1 MKRYTLYIICSLLAL
16 TVSVAKD
23 IRQDSVRIAL
33 LTCSPGEKVYELFGH
48 TAIRCTN
55 PNQEYDVVFNYGV
68 FDFNTSNFFI
78 RFALGETDYQ
88 LGVIPFE
95 SFKKE
100 YAERGSQVTEQVLN
114 LTLAEAERLERQL
127 WRNFQPVNRIYRYN
141 YFYENCTV
149 RARDRIE
156 EALGGITIYPPGLE
170 GATYRSW
177 VRKYTKKHPWTD
189 FGINLCLGSEADR
202 PIDGRQQMFLP
213 DNLMQAFGHGTVNG
227 GAECPV
233 RKLVSQEKVIIPL
246 AKKNVGT
253 ENELFFTPLTV
264 SLLLLAFVL
273 LVSIVEWKYRNVFW
287 GIDILFFS
295 IQGLAGCLIA
305 FLFFFSE
312 HPSVN
317 SNWLLLILNPLPLV
331 FLPMMVSR
339 IRACRKNP
347 YDVVN
352 SAVLILFIALLPWIP
367 QKISPAIIPLALIL
381 LLRSVLHLLIV
392 RDFGKNKEA

>member
-1 MKRYTLYIICSLLAL
+1 M
-16 TVSVAKD
+16 VEAKE
-23 IRQDSVRIAL
+23 IKQDSVRISL

-55 PNQEYDVVFNYGV
+55 LHQEYDVVFNYGV

-88 LGVIPFE
+88 LGVVPFE
-95 SFKKE
+95 GFKKE
-100 YAERGSQVTEQVLN
+100 YSNRGSQVTEQVLN
-114 LTLAEAERLERQL
+114 LTPAEAERLERQL

-149 RARDRIE
+149 RARERIE
-156 EALGGITIYPPGLE
+156 AALGGIAIYPPGLE

-177 VRKYTKKHPWTD
+177 VRKYTKKNPWTD
-189 FGINLCLGSEADR
+189 FGINLCLGSEADC
-202 PIDGRQQMFLP
+202 PISGLQQMFLP
-213 DNLMQAFGHGTVNG
+213 DNLMQAFRHGTVSG

-233 RKLVSQEKVIIPL
+233 RKLISQERVIVPRSE
-246 AKKNVGT
+246 KKI
-253 ENELFFTPLTV
+253 EAEKEMFFTPLKV

-273 LVSIVEWKYRNVFW
+273 LVSRIEWKYRSVFW
-287 GIDILFFS
+287 GIDVLFFTL
-295 IQGLAGCLIA
+295 QGLAGCLIA

-312 HPSVN
+312 HPSVG
-317 SNWLLLILNPLPLV
+317 SNWLLVILNPLPLF

-339 IRACRKNP
+339 IRAYRKNP
-347 YDVVN
+347 YDLVN
-352 SAVLILFIALLPWIP
+352 SVVLILFIALFPWIP

-392 RDFGKNKEA
+392 RDFGKK